1 MALLLKFIFHNLS
14 FISLEIYEDY
24 RSVILKN
31 CFRYEQTGGPSW
43 EVLLGRRDSLT
54 ASKAAAESSL
64 PAPTSDISTLI
75 SKFKDVGL
83 TQKDLVA
90 LSG

>member
-1 MALLLKFIFHNLS
+1 
-14 FISLEIYEDY
+14 
-24 RSVILKN
+24 
-31 CFRYEQTGGPSW
+31 
-43 EVLLGRRDSLT
+43 VLLGRRDSLT